1 MNNNNSQFQQIFNQ
15 PQFQQARKMAQGK
28 NLQQIEQTAR
38 NLCQE
43 QGLNY
48 EQVLSQ
54 FYNAMKGLM

>member
-1 MNNNNSQFQQIFNQ
+1 MNNNNQFQQIFNQ
-15 PQFQQARKMAQGK
+15 PEFKQAQRMAQGK
-28 NLQQIEQTAR
+28 TPQQLEQTAR
-38 NLCQE
+38 NLCRE